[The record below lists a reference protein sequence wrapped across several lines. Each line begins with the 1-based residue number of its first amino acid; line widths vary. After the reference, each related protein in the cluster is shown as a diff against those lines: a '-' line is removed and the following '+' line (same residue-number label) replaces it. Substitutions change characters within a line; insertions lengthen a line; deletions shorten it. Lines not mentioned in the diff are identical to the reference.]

1 MKIAELDMGASCG
14 KMLLGD
20 YDGKVLKSEEIYRF
34 DYAST
39 FLNGRQYSNFLY
51 MYDNFIKG
59 LRKAAT
65 ATGGAIESVSVDTY
79 GDEFILLDRNDQ
91 LSFYEYSYNPTIP
104 RFIRNMEELFQIIS
118 ARELHERTGCQNSG
132 FNTLM
137 MLFAH
142 KRNKEQ
148 YRLDESNSFLFLP
161 DALNYFLTGN
171 KHAEFSNANITSM
184 VNRHT
189 NDWDREIFDRLELP
203 FHLTT
208 PIIQAST
215 MLGEA
220 TASVKDEIGVKN
232 LKVVASTSH
241 DTAAA
246 VFAIPNTNED
256 FGFISSG
263 TWSLVGIETDRQIVN
278 DYTFRYNIANE
289 NNSASRIKLL
299 VNVYGLRLVQF
310 CKHYYNKKCVE
321 FEFGPVTEMASKE
334 PPLRC
339 FFDVDSEFFAFGLN
353 VPELIRKYCAETGQF
368 VPENA
373 AELVRCINDSLALK
387 YKYTFDRL
395 ERASGIKV
403 PSIHIVGGGA
413 RNKLLC
419 QLTANATGLPV
430 FVGPY
435 EAAGMG
441 NLVNQL
447 IGHGELRDCKEARE
461 LIKRSIHV
469 EEYVPRD
476 QDLWKEKYAVF
487 FRKCMKGIE

>member
-1 MKIAELDMGASCG
+1 MKIVELDIGASGG

-34 DYAST
+34 DYANT

-65 ATGGAIESVSVDTY
+65 ATGGTIESVSVDAF

-91 LSFYEYSYNPTIP
+91 LSFNEYSYNPTTS
-104 RFIRNMEELFQIIS
+104 RFKGNMEELFKIVS

-137 MLFAH
+137 MLFAY

-148 YRLDESNSFLFLP
+148 HRLDESNSFLFLP
-161 DALNYFLTGN
+161 DAFNYFLTGS

-189 NDWDREIFDRLELP
+189 NNWDKEIFDRLELP

-215 MLGEA
+215 IVGETSA
-220 TASVKDEIGVKN
+220 TVKDEIGIKN
-232 LKVVASTSH
+232 LKVVTSASH

-246 VFAIPNTNED
+246 VFAVPDTDDN

-289 NNSASRIKLL
+289 DNPEGRVKLL

-310 CKHYYNKKCVE
+310 CRQYYNKKGIE
-321 FEFGPVTEMASKE
+321 FEFGPVTEMAAKE

-339 FFDVDSEFFAFGLN
+339 FFDVDSAFLAYDLN
-353 VPELIRKYCAETGQF
+353 VPETIRRYCAETGQF
-368 VPENA
+368 VPESV
-373 AELVRCINDSLALK
+373 AEVVRCINDSLALK

-403 PSIHIVGGGA
+403 PSIHVIGGGA

-419 QLTANATGLPV
+419 QLTANATGIPV

-441 NLVNQL
+441 NLLNQL
-447 IGHGELRDCKEARE
+447 IAQGELKGCKEARK
-461 LIKRSIHV
+461 LVKRSIHV

-476 QDLWKEKYAVF
+476 QELWKEKYAVF
-487 FRKCMKGIE
+487 SDKCMNGIE

>member
-1 MKIAELDMGASCG
+1 MKIVELDIGASGG

-20 YDGKVLKSEEIYRF
+20 YDGKVLTSEEIYRF

-39 FLNGRQYSNFLY
+39 LLNGRQYSNFLY

-59 LRKAAT
+59 LCKAAT
-65 ATGGAIESVSVDTY
+65 VTNGAIESVSLDVF
-79 GDEFILLDRNDQ
+79 GDDFILLDRNDQ
-91 LSFYEYSYNPTIP
+91 LSFYEYSYNPTTS
-104 RFIRNMEELFQIIS
+104 RFIENMEELFKIIS

-137 MLFAH
+137 MLFAY

-171 KHAEFSNANITSM
+171 KHAEFTNANITSM

-189 NDWDREIFDRLELP
+189 NDWDKEIFDRLELP

-215 MLGEA
+215 VVGETMA
-220 TASVKDEIGVKN
+220 PIKDEIGVKN
-232 LKVVASTSH
+232 LKVVASASH

-246 VFAIPNTNED
+246 VFAIPNTAED

-289 NNSASRIKLL
+289 NNPAGRIKLL

-310 CKHYYNKKCVE
+310 CKYYYNKKCVE
-321 FEFGPVTEMASKE
+321 FEFGPVTEMAAKE

-339 FFDVDSEFFAFGLN
+339 FFDVDAEFLAFESN
-353 VPELIRKYCAETGQF
+353 VPETIRRYCGETGQF
-368 VPENA
+368 VPENVV
-373 AELVRCINDSLALK
+373 EVVRCINDSLALK
-387 YKYTFDRL
+387 YKYAFDRL

-413 RNKLLC
+413 KNKLLC
-419 QLTANATGLPV
+419 QLTANATGIPV
-430 FVGPY
+430 FAGPY
-435 EAAGMG
+435 EAAGTG
-441 NLVNQL
+441 NLLNQL
-447 IGHGELRDCKEARE
+447 IAQGELRDYKEARE
-461 LIKRSIHV
+461 LVKQSIHV

-476 QDLWKEKYAVF
+476 QVLWKEKYAVF
-487 FRKCMKGIE
+487 LRKCMNGIE